1 MTDGNLIFSEVVRHG
16 DLTGFY
22 LDAALEIEE
31 GWEKE
36 SGVFFSEVAWL
47 SNALK
52 NCERDGERAE
62 NGVFSAEKREDLSD
76 CITRAGGTFVS
87 ADGSGLRNS
96 LPVAAYSLSRR
107 FGVTVLDYIAVN
119 GSQRKGGIGSILI
132 DRIKKKCR
140 DLNEKKIYLTAK
152 ARGFFL
158 KNGAR
163 EIGEKSPL
171 YSVLLGECA
180 ECDQR
185 GKECFP
191 VVMEID
197 I

>member
-22 LDAALEIEE
+22 LDAALEIEK

-62 NGVFSAEKREDLSD
+62 NGVFSAEKRDGLSD
-76 CITRAGGTFVS
+76 CITRACGPFVS
-87 ADGSGLRNS
+87 ADDSGLRNS

-107 FGVTVLDYIAVN
+107 FGVTVLDYIAV
-119 GSQRKGGIGSILI
+119 STDLRKSGIGSILLE
-132 DRIKKKCR
+132 RIAGKCR
-140 DLNEKKIYLTAK
+140 ELSEKKLYLTAK

-163 EIGEKSPL
+163 EIGKESPL
-171 YSVLLGECA
+171 YPLLLGECA

-185 GKECFP
+185 GRECFP
-191 VVMEID
+191 AVMEMD
-197 I
+197 V